1 MKVEGKGVRGEVLA
15 AEQML
20 VDAYELVLSGWCQR
34 GLAQDEYGR
43 PAEPASVFA
52 RRWSASGAIER
63 VWRRWPEGEADAVA
77 AFERANLALAA
88 AVQGVPQQ
96 WNDDPDRHQ
105 SQVLDALAEAIFLLS
120 VEDADAAL
128 RLTGDVVVL
137 DPGPSAPLP

>member
-1 MKVEGKGVRGEVLA
+1 MRVEGEGVRAEVLA

-20 VDAYELVLSGWCQR
+20 VDAYELVLSGWCQGGR
-34 GLAQDEYGR
+34 AQDECGR

-52 RRWSASGAIER
+52 RRWSAPGAIER
-63 VWRRWPEGEADAVA
+63 VWRRRPEGEDKAVA

-88 AVQGVPQQ
+88 AVKGVPQA

-128 RLTGDVVVL
+128 RLTGDVAL
-137 DPGPSAPLP
+137 DLSAT